1 MIPQRARLRVF
12 LLLAIF
18 SSVTWAGAL
27 SAMQRRSVLEL
38 LNVED
43 RLAEMAG
50 SYEGALTVDGFHS
63 ADDRPLQAWGLV
75 LTRGQTATV
84 ELRSTTFDA
93 YLYVVGPGLGETLR
107 DDDGAGGCN
116 ARVTFEAMETG
127 MYRVVVSS
135 LSAEDR
141 GSYALSVTERPG
153 PVDPSSCGD
162 FSADIETYMA
172 LPLADRVLTAGVE
185 VEGTLGPGDS
195 VDEREAYVEAWPLE
209 GGAGE
214 SVTIDLISNDFDSYL
229 YLVGPGLS
237 GAQSDDDG
245 GGACHSRITVE
256 FPEAGQ

>member
-1 MIPQRARLRVF
+1 MIPQCVRPRVLV
-12 LLLAIF
+12 LLTIL

-43 RLAEMAG
+43 RLAEMGG
-50 SYEGALTVDGFHS
+50 SYDGVLTVDGFFS

-116 ARVTFEAMETG
+116 ARVSFEAMETG

-135 LSAEDR
+135 LSSEDR
-141 GSYALSVTERPG
+141 GSYALSVSERAG

-172 LPLADRVLTAGVE
+172 LPLADRALRSGVE
-185 VEGTLGPGDS
+185 VEGTLGPGDA
-195 VDEREAYVEAWPLE
+195 VDERGAYVQAWPLD
-209 GGAGE
+209 GNAGE
-214 SVTIDLISNDFDSYL
+214 RR
-229 YLVGPGLS
+229 
-237 GAQSDDDG
+237 
-245 GGACHSRITVE
+245 RIGNHR
-256 FPEAGQ
+256 FGF